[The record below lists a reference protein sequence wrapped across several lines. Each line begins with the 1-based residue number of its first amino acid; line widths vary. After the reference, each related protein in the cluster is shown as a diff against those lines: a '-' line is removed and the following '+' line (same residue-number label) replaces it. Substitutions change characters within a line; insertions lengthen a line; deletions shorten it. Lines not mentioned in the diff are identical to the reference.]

1 MNSYSDGQK
10 RDHRVA
16 VVKCERYT
24 DVQAALPIGIGLLGG
39 LDPFCAS
46 DQHIVLKPNLLLGDK
61 PEKGSATHP
70 EFLKA
75 VAKFLLKKGVKLAF
89 GDSPAVGSPE
99 VAVRTSRLS
108 EVAESLG
115 IKLAD
120 FVNVRDISN
129 PDGKLI
135 KLFRL
140 AEGLSGIDGIINLP
154 KIKTHGLMR
163 LTGAVKNL
171 FGCLPGVQKATFHA
185 RLKDEFL
192 FAEML
197 VDLAELISPKLHIMD
212 GVMGMEGNG
221 PRNGRM
227 RPIGVV
233 MISTNPHALDHCV
246 ARIMNLD
253 PLLVPTLRVAQ
264 SRGLYQPEEIEI
276 LGEALDSFVI
286 EDFDVNRAKASTTGQ
301 QKFYMDLFRDWVT
314 PKPVIDI
321 EKCTRCGRCVSVCPA
336 KPKALGFINGRER
349 PPQYEYEHCIRCYC
363 CQEVCPDE
371 AIFIRTPLLGRLLE
385 KIKV

>member
-1 MNSYSDGQK
+1 MNALSDGQK

-16 VVKCERYT
+16 VVKCERYV
-24 DVQAALPIGIGLLGG
+24 DVQGALAIGIDLLGG
-39 LDPFCAS
+39 LDPFCES
-46 DQHIVLKPNLLLGDK
+46 DHHIVLKPNILLGDK
-61 PEKGSATHP
+61 PEKGTATHP

-75 VAKFLLKKGVKLAF
+75 VAKFLLARGVNLSF
-89 GDSPAVGSPE
+89 GDSPAVGAPE
-99 VAVRTSRLS
+99 ISMRASGLS
-108 EVAESLG
+108 EVAELLG
-115 IKLAD
+115 VNVAD
-120 FVNVRDISN
+120 FINAQDVEN

-135 KLFRL
+135 KQFRL

-185 RLKDEFL
+185 RLKDEYL

-212 GVMGMEGNG
+212 GVLGMEGNG

-227 RPIGVV
+227 RPIGVL
-233 MISTNPHALDHCV
+233 MLSTNPHALDHCV

-253 PLLVPTLRVAQ
+253 PSLVPTLQVAQ
-264 SRGLYQPEEIEI
+264 ERGLYQPAHIEI
-276 LGEALDSFVI
+276 LGEALESFVI
-286 EDFDVNRAKASTTGQ
+286 EDFNVNRSKGSTTGQ

-314 PKPVIDI
+314 PKPVIDPD
-321 EKCTRCGRCVSVCPA
+321 ECTMCGRCVSFCPVT
-336 KPKALGFINGRER
+336 PKAVRFLDGRQQA
-349 PPQYEYEHCIRCYC
+349 PQYDYKHCIRCYC
-363 CQEVCPDE
+363 CQETCPYE
-371 AIFIRTPLLGRLLE
+371 AISIKTPLLGRLLDRV
-385 KIKV
+385 KL